1 MGKSNLVGA
10 LSSSISAWIDI
21 KSFHVDSNALTGSL
35 PKSIGNAWR
44 NLTYFDVHDNQLEAA
59 PLPAL
64 PFDKMPFHSE
74 NWGPH
79 PTGCF
84 LMDGGTSAFTCPWP
98 AHAEQNCMKC
108 NVSGGCAGGKGM
120 WVRIT
125 NSDCRAVPVP
135 SSNNGA
141 ALALAGGLCAAALL
155 LGILILRQKKHMQA
169 WQWCFPE
176 KSTGIPLLD
185 TSAFASES
193 TSEATCGYSA
203 PAVVVAME
211 SPLSQEG
218 VASAPKRTRSVEFT
232 LAQIEQATEN
242 FAEHLKLAE
251 GAFGAVYRGSM
262 RATAVAVKVLTRQD
276 EPDAKPSDYS
286 GANSFALEAKVL
298 GQYRHANIV
307 GLLGHCLG
315 PSQPSQFL
323 VYEFMPGGSLQT
335 RLQPGS
341 AAAPLTWQQRH
352 IVASDTARGLEYL
365 HVDADPP
372 IIHQDIKSDN
382 ILLGEYQG
390 QLVAK
395 IADFGAVRIAP
406 ALLTSTHLS
415 ALDVIGTK
423 PYQPPEYTG
432 KGHVSEKTDT
442 FAFGVVVLELL
453 TAMPPSNKATNE
465 FLYEELSLMLETPGK
480 ALPPLL
486 DKRAGKWPRK
496 KALALA
502 KIAAQCLE
510 MLVRKRCAVREKLVE
525 LDVLAG
531 RQAMRRAG
539 RGEEYDPMTGK
550 LVSTVRTAP
559 PVSKD

>member
-1 MGKSNLVGA
+1 M
-10 LSSSISAWIDI
+10 
-21 KSFHVDSNALTGSL
+21 
-35 PKSIGNAWR
+35 
-44 NLTYFDVHDNQLEAA
+44 
-59 PLPAL
+59 
-64 PFDKMPFHSE
+64 
-74 NWGPH
+74 
-79 PTGCF
+79 
-84 LMDGGTSAFTCPWP
+84 
-98 AHAEQNCMKC
+98 
-108 NVSGGCAGGKGM
+108 
-120 WVRIT
+120 
-125 NSDCRAVPVP
+125 
-135 SSNNGA
+135 
-141 ALALAGGLCAAALL
+141 
-155 LGILILRQKKHMQA
+155 
-169 WQWCFPE
+169 
-176 KSTGIPLLD
+176 
-185 TSAFASES
+185 
-193 TSEATCGYSA
+193 
-203 PAVVVAME
+203 
-211 SPLSQEG
+211 
-218 VASAPKRTRSVEFT
+218 
-232 LAQIEQATEN
+232 
-242 FAEHLKLAE
+242 
-251 GAFGAVYRGSM
+251 
-262 RATAVAVKVLTRQD
+262 
-276 EPDAKPSDYS
+276 
-286 GANSFALEAKVL
+286 VL

-323 VYEFMPGGSLQT
+323 VYEFMPGGSLYD
-335 RLQPGS
+335 RLWPES

-465 FLYEELSLMLETPGK
+465 FLYEELSPMLETPGK